1 LKKIAIILLLLAI
14 LLGITAN
21 LSQLSAGWK
30 DIGFGDNE
38 PVVKAVHSA
47 VDPIDADS
55 QRPEHELSRT
65 QLSILL
71 GVGLVGLISFS
82 RRKSTIKPHK

>member
-1 LKKIAIILLLLAI
+1 MKKIAIILLLLAI